1 MPRRELDDPTLE
13 RALQDLGR
21 SLGYAPPDDLR
32 RNVLARIATAPAP
45 AVLWWDRI
53 ASPRHGLRPALI
65 ALAVLLLAVAFA
77 VPGVRAAAGEALRFG
92 AIEIFR
98 VPATP
103 APSRLASP
111 AGSPRPTATPAFG
124 TLVTLEVA
132 RARAGYPF
140 TVPTDPALGVPDEVF
155 LRALRDNAT
164 QVTLVYRQRAGIP
177 VSPFA
182 GVSAVVVYLPGT
194 FERGFLGKV
203 AGPGTQVALVSVNG
217 GDGAWLSGQP
227 HQLLYRTGSQTES
240 DELRLA
246 GNTLVW
252 QQGLTTVR
260 IEAAIDQASALRIA
274 GTMAP

>member
-1 MPRRELDDPTLE
+1 MPRQELDDPTLE
-13 RALQDLGR
+13 RALQELGR
-21 SLGYAPPDDLR
+21 SLGYVPPDDLR

-45 AVLWWDRI
+45 PVPWWDRL
-53 ASPRHGLRPALI
+53 ASPRHGFRPALI
-65 ALAVLLLAVAFA
+65 ALAVVLLAAAVA
-77 VPGVRAAAGEALRFG
+77 VPGVRAAAGEILRIG
-92 AIEIFR
+92 GVEIFR
-98 VPATP
+98 MPAAP
-103 APSRLASP
+103 VPSRSAP
-111 AGSPRPTATPAFG
+111 AGSPRPTATPTFG
-124 TLVTLEVA
+124 TLVTLEMA

-140 TVPTDPALGVPDEVF
+140 PVPADPALGLPDEVY
-155 LRALRDNAT
+155 LRSLRDNAT

-203 AGPGTQVALVSVNG
+203 AGPGTQVELVRVNG
-217 GDGAWLSGQP
+217 SDGAWLSGQP
-227 HQLLYRTGSQTES
+227 HQLLYRNGAQTEA

-252 QQGLTTVR
+252 QLGPTTVR
-260 IEAAIDQASALRIA
+260 IEAAVDQATALRIA

>member
-1 MPRRELDDPTLE
+1 MDDATLE
-13 RALQDLGR
+13 RTLEDIGR
-21 SLGYAPPDDLR
+21 SLAYAPPADLR
-32 RNVLARIATAPAP
+32 RIVLARIADAPRPGAR
-45 AVLWWDRI
+45 WWNRI
-53 ASPRHGLRPALI
+53 ASPVHALGGLRPAAI
-65 ALAVLLLAVAFA
+65 ALAVLLLAVALA
-77 VPGVRAAAGEALRFG
+77 TPGVRAAAGEILRIG
-92 AIEIFR
+92 GIEIFR
-98 VPATP
+98 APATA
-103 APSRLASP
+103 APVRPASP
-111 AGSPRPTATPAFG
+111 TGTARPSPTPVFGTPA
-124 TLVTLEVA
+124 TLAEA
-132 RARAGYPF
+132 RARAGYPIA
-140 TVPTDPALGVPDEVF
+140 VPSDAALGAPDEIYV
-155 LRALRDNAT
+155 RALRDNAI

-203 AGPGTQVALVSVNG
+203 AGPGTQVDLVTVNG

-260 IEAAIDQASALRIA
+260 IEAAVDQATALRIA
-274 GTMAP
+274 GTMR